1 MYETKEKVQLKQK
14 GVALIL
20 SSPSGAGKSSVS
32 HALMKKNKNFMLS
45 VSVTTRPPRP
55 GEVDGQH
62 YHFKTEDEFKTL
74 RDNDQFIEFAHV
86 FGHYYGT
93 LKAPVEDA
101 LQAGRDIIFDIDW
114 QGTQQLIQ
122 TIKPDIVSV
131 FLLPPTLKELE
142 SRLYKRAQDHE
153 YVILDRMNKAIA
165 EISHWPEYDYVL
177 VNDDFEDTV
186 HHIQT
191 IIDAE
196 KHKRRRQVGLD
207 KFIKTLIEP

>member
-1 MYETKEKVQLKQK
+1 MYETKEDIQLKHK

-32 HALMKKNKNFMLS
+32 RALMDRNKNFMLS

-55 GEVDGQH
+55 GEVDGQD
-62 YHFKTEDEFKTL
+62 YHFKSEEDFIKL
-74 RDNDQFIEFAHV
+74 RDQDQFIEFARV
-86 FGHYYGT
+86 FGNYYGT
-93 LKAPVEDA
+93 LRAPVEQA
-101 LQAGRDIIFDIDW
+101 LNQGRDIVFDIDW

-122 TIKPDIVSV
+122 TIKPEIISI

-142 SRLYKRAQDHE
+142 TRLYKRAQDHE

-177 VNDDFEDTV
+177 VNNDFEDTV
-186 HHIQT
+186 TLIQT
-191 IIDAE
+191 IISAE
-196 KHKRRRQVGLD
+196 KHKRRRQIGLD

>member
-1 MYETKEKVQLKQK
+1 MYETKEKIQLEHK

-32 HALMKKNKNFMLS
+32 RELMARNKNFVLS
-45 VSVTTRPPRP
+45 VSVTTRPKRP
-55 GEVDGQH
+55 GEVDGKD
-62 YHFKTEDEFKTL
+62 YHFKSEEDFIKL
-74 RDNDQFIEFAHV
+74 RDQDQFIEFARV
-86 FGHYYGT
+86 FGNYYGT
-93 LKAPVEDA
+93 LRAPVEQA
-101 LQAGRDIIFDIDW
+101 LNQGRDIVFDIDW

-122 TIKPDIVSV
+122 TIKPDIISV

-142 SRLYKRAQDHE
+142 TRLYKRAQDHE

-177 VNDDFEDTV
+177 VNTDFEDTV
-186 HHIQT
+186 ARVQT
-191 IIDAE
+191 IVTAE
-196 KHKRRRQVGLD
+196 KQKRRRQIGLD